1 MIADRDQMIQV
12 LLNIIRNATQALLN
26 CTRRCPHH
34 HAHRYC
40 ASSPLLLR
48 HRLVLRVDIIDNGP
62 GIAPMQTLFY
72 PMVSGRASGT
82 GLGLSIAQSIISQH
96 QGLIECESAPGN
108 TVFSILLPMEQPEIT
123 ESEQS

>member
-1 MIADRDQMIQV
+1 
-12 LLNIIRNATQALLN
+12 
-26 CTRRCPHH
+26 
-34 HAHRYC
+34 
-40 ASSPLLLR
+40 LR

-62 GIAPMQTLFY
+62 GIAPDVQETLFY